1 MPTNSPFYTPRE
13 PLIPNSMAMTLN
25 GQELVPTPLM
35 SISQQSEFIENGEV
49 KTITRQVDLKGKILA
64 VDPVQGE
71 LEPTGATPL
80 DIDKKKLALLRN
92 KIANLE
98 SVLVHDINNINIT
111 TPIAGPQLPTTEKFK
126 LKSKNFQINEA
137 SLICDYTISLE
148 QIVLDTQEPDETW
161 SLDPADEYGRF
172 VKINRTRSIQ
182 VKSTITGNP
191 PTTNDYKLAMDKIVP
206 SASID
211 DYKLA
216 ITEASTYLTVPTGGL
231 YNKTTSYSVN
241 TYKNSVECNESWII
255 STNPYVIEQTTT
267 TKESSESIYKSAS
280 LQGTIT
286 GYEGEGKTK
295 YANAEDKLKA
305 IKKANPWEI
314 GKTYTIG
321 AITGKVK
328 SISEGTNKISGV
340 ITFSV
345 DISEG
350 IEETGERTKSITW
363 TDTPPLIN
371 FVSIVAIGKPEGPII
386 QRLTTKK
393 NGVKSVNVEVLY
405 NDPFD
410 SLGKIR
416 IPTDVDDY
424 KPNSTDMFLEK
435 DDVTYDYK
443 TGKITRSV
451 VWNYN

>member
-1 MPTNSPFYTPRE
+1 MT
-13 PLIPNSMAMTLN
+13 ITLN
-25 GQELVPTPLM
+25 GNEIRPTPLVT
-35 SISQQSEFIENGEV
+35 ISQQSEFTDNGEI
-49 KTITRQVDLKGKILA
+49 KTVIRTIELKGKILA
-64 VDPVQGE
+64 IDPVAGE
-71 LEPTGATPL
+71 AEPTGDALTV
-80 DIDKKKLALLRN
+80 DKTKLGLLRD
-92 KIANLE
+92 KIATLE
-98 SVLVHDINNINIT
+98 GLVTHKIDDIYIST
-111 TPIAGPQLPTTEKFK
+111 TISGPHLGADDKFK
-126 LKSKNFQINEA
+126 LKSKNFQINQA

-148 QIVLDTQEPDETW
+148 QIITDKTFPDETW

-182 VKSTITGNP
+182 VKSIETTD
-191 PTTNDYKLAMDKIVP
+191 PTKKDYNLAMEKLKP
-206 SASID
+206 STSILD
-211 DYKLA
+211 
-216 ITEASTYLTVPTGGL
+216 ASTYLTVPTGGV

-321 AITGKVK
+321 SITGKVK
-328 SISEGTNKISGV
+328 SISEGSNVISGV
-340 ITFSV
+340 ITYSV

-371 FVSIVAIGKPEGPII
+371 FASIVAIGKLDGPII
-386 QRLTTKK
+386 QKLTTKK
-393 NGVKSVNVEVLY
+393 NGVKTVNVEVLY
-405 NDPFD
+405 NEPID
-410 SLGKIR
+410 SLGKIK
-416 IPTDVDDY
+416 IPTDVDSY
-424 KPNSTDMFLEK
+424 KPNSTDMFVEK

>member
-1 MPTNSPFYTPRE
+1 MPTNGPFYTNPKQR
-13 PLIPNSMAMTLN
+13 LTPNNMAITLN

-35 SISQQSEFIENGEV
+35 SISQQSEFLENGEV
-49 KTITRQVDLKGKILA
+49 KTITRQVELKGKILA
-64 VDPVQGE
+64 VDSVQGE
-71 LEPTGATPL
+71 LEPTEATPL
-80 DIDKKKLALLRN
+80 DIDKKKLALLRD

-98 SVLVHDINNINIT
+98 SLLVHDINSINIT
-111 TPIAGPQLPTTEKFK
+111 TPIVGPQLPITEKFK
-126 LKSKNFQINEA
+126 LKSRNFQINEA

-148 QIVLDTQEPDETW
+148 QIVLDTQEPNETW

-182 VKSTITGNP
+182 VKSID
-191 PTTNDYKLAMDKIVP
+191 TTVLTDKDYN
-206 SASID
+206 
-211 DYKLA
+211 LA
-216 ITEASTYLTVPTGGL
+216 IKNLKPSTSISDASTYLTVPTGGV

-267 TKESSESIYKSAS
+267 TKESSESIYKSAT

-286 GYEGEGKTK
+286 GYEDEGKTK
-295 YANAEDKLKA
+295 YKNAEDKLKA
-305 IKKANPWEI
+305 IKQANGWKI
-314 GKTYTIG
+314 GETYTIG

-345 DISEG
+345 DIFEG

-371 FVSIVAIGKPEGPII
+371 FASIVAIGKLDGPII
-386 QRLTTKK
+386 QKLTTKK
-393 NGVKSVNVEVLY
+393 NGVKTVNVEVLY

-416 IPTDVDDY
+416 IPTDVDNY
-424 KPNSTDMFLEK
+424 KPNSTDMFVEK

>member
-1 MPTNSPFYTPRE
+1 MPTNGPFYTKR
-13 PLIPNSMAMTLN
+13 LTPNNMAMTLN

-35 SISQQSEFIENGEV
+35 SISQQSEFKENGEV
-49 KTITRQVDLKGKILA
+49 RTITRQVELKGKILA

-71 LEPTGATPL
+71 VEPTGATPL
-80 DIDKKKLALLRN
+80 DIDKKKLSLLRD
-92 KIANLE
+92 KIENLE
-98 SVLVHDINNINIT
+98 KVLVHDIDSINIK
-111 TPIAGPQLPTTEKFK
+111 TPIVGPNLSQLPNLTEKFK
-126 LKSKNFQINEA
+126 LKSKSFQINEA
-137 SLICDYTISLE
+137 SFICDYTISLE
-148 QIVLDTQEPDETW
+148 QIILDLKTPDETW

-182 VKSTITGNP
+182 VKSTVTDGSPGVP
-191 PTTNDYKLAMDKIVP
+191 PKDNDYTLAMEELKV
-206 SASID
+206 SSSIAD
-211 DYKLA
+211 
-216 ITEASTYLTVPTGGL
+216 ASTYLTVPTGGV

-255 STNPYVIEQTTT
+255 STNPYLIEQTTT

-295 YANAEDKLKA
+295 YDNAEDKLKA

-321 AITGKVK
+321 SITGKVK
-328 SISEGTNKISGV
+328 SISEGSNVISGV
-340 ITFSV
+340 ITYSV

-371 FVSIVAIGKPEGPII
+371 FASIVAIGKLDGPII
-386 QRLTTKK
+386 QKLTTKK
-393 NGVKSVNVEVLY
+393 NGVKTVNVEVLY
-405 NDPFD
+405 NEPID
-410 SLGKIR
+410 SLGKIK
-416 IPTDVDDY
+416 IPTDVDSY
-424 KPNSTDMFLEK
+424 KPNSTDMFVEK

>member
-1 MPTNSPFYTPRE
+1 MPTNPPFYTPRE

-25 GQELVPTPLM
+25 EMELIPTPLM
-35 SISQQSEFIENGEV
+35 IISQQSEFKENGEV
-49 KTITRQVDLKGKILA
+49 KTITRQVELKGKILA

-71 LEPTGATPL
+71 QEPIGATPL
-80 DIDKKKLALLRN
+80 DIDKKKLSLLRN

-98 SVLVHDINNINIT
+98 SLLVHDINSINIK
-111 TPIAGPQLPTTEKFK
+111 TPIEGPQLPITEKFK
-126 LKSKNFQINEA
+126 LKSKNFQINES

-182 VKSTITGNP
+182 VKSIETED
-191 PTTNDYKLAMDKIVP
+191 PTEIDYN
-206 SASID
+206 
-211 DYKLA
+211 LA
-216 ITEASTYLTVPTGGL
+216 IKKLKPSTSIVDASTYLTVPTGGL

-241 TYKNSVECNESWII
+241 TYKNSVECNESWVI
-255 STNPYVIEQTTT
+255 STNPYIIEQTTT
-267 TKESSESIYKSAS
+267 TKESSESIYKSAT

-295 YANAEDKLKA
+295 YKNAEDKLKD
-305 IKKANPWEI
+305 IKKTNGWKI
-314 GKTYTIG
+314 GETYTIG

-328 SISEGTNKISGV
+328 SISEGSNIISGV

-371 FVSIVAIGKPEGPII
+371 FVSIVAIGKEQGPII
-386 QRLTTKK
+386 QKLTTKK
-393 NGVKSVNVEVLY
+393 NGVKTVNVEVLY
-405 NDPFD
+405 NEPLD
-410 SLGKIR
+410 SAGKIR
-416 IPTDVDDY
+416 IPTDVDKY
-424 KPNSTDMFLEK
+424 TPNSTDMFVEK
-435 DDVTYDYK
+435 DDMTYDYK

>member
-1 MPTNSPFYTPRE
+1 MPTNGPFYANPKQRLTP
-13 PLIPNSMAMTLN
+13 NNMAITLN

-35 SISQQSEFIENGEV
+35 IISQQSEFKENGEV
-49 KTITRQVDLKGKILA
+49 KTITRQVELKGKILA

-80 DIDKKKLALLRN
+80 DIDKKKLALLRD

-98 SVLVHDINNINIT
+98 SLLVHDINSINIT
-111 TPIAGPQLPTTEKFK
+111 TLIVGPQLPIAEKFK
-126 LKSKNFQINEA
+126 LKSRNFQINEA

-182 VKSTITGNP
+182 IKSIDNEDE
-191 PTTNDYKLAMDKIVP
+191 DYYQLAMGKLKP
-206 SASID
+206 STSISD
-211 DYKLA
+211 
-216 ITEASTYLTVPTGGL
+216 ASTYLTVPTGGV

-255 STNPYVIEQTTT
+255 STNPYVIEQTIT

-295 YANAEDKLKA
+295 YKNAEDKLKA
-305 IKKANPWEI
+305 IKQDNKWKI
-314 GKTYTIG
+314 GETYTIG
-321 AITGKVK
+321 SVSGKVK

-371 FVSIVAIGKPEGPII
+371 FSSIVAIGKQDGPII
-386 QRLTTKK
+386 QKLTTKK
-393 NGVKSVNVEVLY
+393 NGVKTVNVEVLY

-416 IPTDVDDY
+416 IPIDVDNY
-424 KPNSTDMFLEK
+424 KPNSTDMFVEK

>member
-1 MPTNSPFYTPRE
+1 MPTNGPFYT
-13 PLIPNSMAMTLN
+13 IPKQRLTPNNMAMTLN
-25 GQELVPTPLM
+25 GKELVPTPLM
-35 SISQQSEFIENGEV
+35 SISQQSEFTENGEV

-71 LEPTGATPL
+71 LEPTDVTPL
-80 DIDKKKLALLRN
+80 DIDKKKLTLLRD

-98 SVLVHDINNINIT
+98 LVLVHDINNINIT
-111 TPIAGPQLPTTEKFK
+111 TPIVGPNLSQLPDLNEKFK

-182 VKSTITGNP
+182 VKSVDTEVLTEK
-191 PTTNDYKLAMDKIVP
+191 DYNLAVKKLKPSTSIV
-206 SASID
+206 D
-211 DYKLA
+211 
-216 ITEASTYLTVPTGGL
+216 ASTYLTVPTGGV

-255 STNPYVIEQTTT
+255 STNPYVIEQTIN

-295 YANAEDKLKA
+295 YKNAEDKLKA
-305 IKKANPWEI
+305 IKQANGWKI
-314 GKTYTIG
+314 GETYTIG

-393 NGVKSVNVEVLY
+393 NGVKTVNVEVLY

-410 SLGKIR
+410 SVGKIK
-416 IPTDVDDY
+416 IPIDVDTY
-424 KPNSTDMFLEK
+424 TPNSTDMFVEK

>member
-1 MPTNSPFYTPRE
+1 MPTNGPFYTNPKER
-13 PLIPNSMAMTLN
+13 LTPNNMAMTLN
-25 GQELVPTPLM
+25 GMELVPTPLM
-35 SISQQSEFIENGEV
+35 SISQQSEFKENGEV
-49 KTITRQVDLKGKILA
+49 RTITRQVELKGKILA

-80 DIDKKKLALLRN
+80 DIDKQKLGLLRN

-98 SVLVHDINNINIT
+98 SLLLHDINSINIK
-111 TPIAGPQLPTTEKFK
+111 TPIVGPQLPITEKFK
-126 LKSKNFQINEA
+126 LKSKNFQINES

-148 QIVLDTQEPDETW
+148 QIVLDVETPDETW

-182 VKSTITGNP
+182 IK
-191 PTTNDYKLAMDKIVP
+191 
-206 SASID
+206 SID
-211 DYKLA
+211 NEDEDYYQLA
-216 ITEASTYLTVPTGGL
+216 IEKLKPITSISDASTYLTVPTGGL

-241 TYKNSVECNESWII
+241 TYKNSVECNESWVI
-255 STNPYVIEQTTT
+255 STNPYLIEQTIT

-295 YANAEDKLKA
+295 HTNASDKLKE
-305 IKKANPWEI
+305 IKKASPWKI
-314 GKTYTIG
+314 GETYTIG
-321 AITGKVK
+321 LITGKVK
-328 SISEGTNKISGV
+328 SISEGNNIISGV

-371 FVSIVAIGKPEGPII
+371 FSSIVAIGKSDGPII
-386 QRLTTKK
+386 QKLTTKK
-393 NGVKSVNVEVLY
+393 NGVKTVNVEVLY
-405 NDPFD
+405 NEPLD
-410 SLGKIR
+410 SSGKIR
-416 IPTDVDDY
+416 IPTDVDKY
-424 KPNSTDMFLEK
+424 KPNSTDMFVEK

-443 TGKITRSV
+443 TGKITRSI

>member
-1 MPTNSPFYTPRE
+1 MPTNGPFYTKR
-13 PLIPNSMAMTLN
+13 LTPNNMAMTLN

-35 SISQQSEFIENGEV
+35 SISQQSEFKENGEV
-49 KTITRQVDLKGKILA
+49 RTITRQVELKGKILA

-71 LEPTGATPL
+71 VEPTGATPL
-80 DIDKKKLALLRN
+80 DIDKKKLSLLRD
-92 KIANLE
+92 KIENLE
-98 SVLVHDINNINIT
+98 KVLVHDIDSINIK
-111 TPIAGPQLPTTEKFK
+111 TPIVGPNLSQLPNLTEKFK
-126 LKSKNFQINEA
+126 LKSKSFQINEA
-137 SLICDYTISLE
+137 SFICDYTISLE
-148 QIVLDTQEPDETW
+148 QIILDLKTPDETW

-182 VKSTITGNP
+182 VKSTVTDGSPGVP
-191 PTTNDYKLAMDKIVP
+191 PKDNDYTLAMEELKV
-206 SASID
+206 SSSIAD
-211 DYKLA
+211 
-216 ITEASTYLTVPTGGL
+216 ASTYLTIPTGGL

-255 STNPYVIEQTTT
+255 STNPYLIEQTTT

-305 IKKANPWEI
+305 IKKDNPWKI

-321 AITGKVK
+321 SITGKVK

-350 IEETGERTKSITW
+350 IEAADERTKSITW

-371 FVSIVAIGKPEGPII
+371 FASIVAIGKLDGPII
-386 QRLTTKK
+386 QKLTTKK
-393 NGVKSVNVEVLY
+393 NGVKTVNVEVLY
-405 NDPFD
+405 NDPLD

-416 IPTDVDDY
+416 IPTDVDNY
-424 KPNSTDMFLEK
+424 KPNSTDMFVEK

>member
-1 MPTNSPFYTPRE
+1 MPTNGPFYANPKQRLTP
-13 PLIPNSMAMTLN
+13 NNMAITLN

-35 SISQQSEFIENGEV
+35 SISQQSEFKENGEV
-49 KTITRQVDLKGKILA
+49 RTITRQVELKGKILA

-80 DIDKKKLALLRN
+80 DIDKQKLGLLRN

-98 SVLVHDINNINIT
+98 SLLLHDINSINIT
-111 TPIAGPQLPTTEKFK
+111 TPIVGPNLSQLPNLTEKFK
-126 LKSKNFQINEA
+126 LKSKNFQINES

-148 QIVLDTQEPDETW
+148 QIVLDLETPDETW

-182 VKSTITGNP
+182 IK
-191 PTTNDYKLAMDKIVP
+191 
-206 SASID
+206 SID
-211 DYKLA
+211 NEDEDYYQLA
-216 ITEASTYLTVPTGGL
+216 IEKLRPINSIADASTYLTIPTGGV

-255 STNPYVIEQTTT
+255 STNPYVIEQTIT

-295 YANAEDKLKA
+295 YKNAEDKLKA
-305 IKKANPWEI
+305 IKQDNGWKI
-314 GKTYTIG
+314 GETYTIG
-321 AITGKVK
+321 SVSGKVK

-350 IEETGERTKSITW
+350 IEAADERTKSITW

-371 FVSIVAIGKPEGPII
+371 FSSIVAIGKQDGPII
-386 QRLTTKK
+386 QKLTTKK
-393 NGVKSVNVEVLY
+393 NGVKTVNVEVLY

-416 IPTDVDDY
+416 IPTDVDNY
-424 KPNSTDMFLEK
+424 KPNSTDMFVEK

>member
-1 MPTNSPFYTPRE
+1 MPTEPFYTSPKQR
-13 PLIPNSMAMTLN
+13 LTLNNMAMTLN

-35 SISQQSEFIENGEV
+35 SISQQSEFKENGEV
-49 KTITRQVDLKGKILA
+49 KTITRQVELKGKILA

-80 DIDKKKLALLRN
+80 DIDKQKLALLRN

-98 SVLVHDINNINIT
+98 SLLVHDIDKINIT
-111 TPIAGPQLPTTEKFK
+111 MPIVGPQLPITEKFK
-126 LKSKNFQINEA
+126 LKSRNFQINEA

-182 VKSTITGNP
+182 IKSTVTGGTP
-191 PTTNDYKLAMDKIVP
+191 GIPLKDNDYTLAMGKLKP
-206 SASID
+206 STSISD
-211 DYKLA
+211 
-216 ITEASTYLTVPTGGL
+216 ASTYLTVPTGGV

-255 STNPYVIEQTTT
+255 STNPYVIEQTIT

-295 YANAEDKLKA
+295 YKNAEDKLKA
-305 IKKANPWEI
+305 IKQDNGWEI

-321 AITGKVK
+321 SVSGKVK

-350 IEETGERTKSITW
+350 IEAADERTKSITW

-371 FVSIVAIGKPEGPII
+371 FSSIVAIGKPDGPII
-386 QRLTTKK
+386 QKLTTKK
-393 NGVKSVNVEVLY
+393 NGVKTVNVEVLY

-416 IPTDVDDY
+416 IPIDVDNY
-424 KPNSTDMFLEK
+424 KPNSTDMFVEK

>member
-1 MPTNSPFYTPRE
+1 MPTNGPFYANPKQRLTP
-13 PLIPNSMAMTLN
+13 NNMAMTLN

-35 SISQQSEFIENGEV
+35 SISQQSEFKENGEV
-49 KTITRQVDLKGKILA
+49 KTITRQVELKGKILA

-80 DIDKKKLALLRN
+80 DIDKKKLALLRD

-98 SVLVHDINNINIT
+98 SLLVHDINDINIK
-111 TPIAGPQLPTTEKFK
+111 TPIVGPQLPLTEKFK

-182 VKSTITGNP
+182 VKSIDNEDE
-191 PTTNDYKLAMDKIVP
+191 DYYQLAMGKLKP
-206 SASID
+206 STSISD
-211 DYKLA
+211 
-216 ITEASTYLTVPTGGL
+216 ASTYLTVPTGGV

-255 STNPYVIEQTTT
+255 STNPYVIEQTIT

-295 YANAEDKLKA
+295 YKNAEDKLKA
-305 IKKANPWEI
+305 IKQDNGWEI

-321 AITGKVK
+321 SISGKVR

-350 IEETGERTKSITW
+350 IEATDERTKSITW

-371 FVSIVAIGKPEGPII
+371 FSSIVAIGKPDGPII
-386 QRLTTKK
+386 QKLTTKK
-393 NGVKSVNVEVLY
+393 NGVKTVNVEVLY
-405 NDPFD
+405 NDSPFD

-416 IPTDVDDY
+416 IPIDVDNY
-424 KPNSTDMFLEK
+424 KPNSTDMFVEK

>member
-1 MPTNSPFYTPRE
+1 MPANGPFYTNPKQR
-13 PLIPNSMAMTLN
+13 LTPNNMAMTLN
-25 GQELVPTPLM
+25 GKELVPTPLM
-35 SISQQSEFIENGEV
+35 SISQQSEFLENGEV
-49 KTITRQVDLKGKILA
+49 KTITRQVELKGKILA
-64 VDPVQGE
+64 VDSVQGE

-80 DIDKKKLALLRN
+80 DIDKKKLALLKD

-98 SVLVHDINNINIT
+98 SLLVHDINSINIT
-111 TPIAGPQLPTTEKFK
+111 TPIAGPNLSQLPNLTEKFK

-148 QIVLDTQEPDETW
+148 HIVLDTQEPDETW

-182 VKSTITGNP
+182 VKSVD
-191 PTTNDYKLAMDKIVP
+191 TTVLTEKDYN
-206 SASID
+206 
-211 DYKLA
+211 LA
-216 ITEASTYLTVPTGGL
+216 IKKLKPSTSIVDASTYLTVPTGGI

-241 TYKNSVECNESWII
+241 THKNSVECNESWII
-255 STNPYVIEQTTT
+255 STNPYVIEQTIN

-286 GYEGEGKTK
+286 GYEGEGKAK
-295 YANAEDKLKA
+295 IKNAEDKLKA
-305 IKKANPWEI
+305 IKQANGWKI
-314 GKTYTIG
+314 GETYTIG

-386 QRLTTKK
+386 QKLTTKK

-416 IPTDVDDY
+416 IPTDVDNY
-424 KPNSTDMFLEK
+424 KPNSTDMFVEK

-443 TGKITRSV
+443 TGKITRSI

>member
-1 MPTNSPFYTPRE
+1 MPTNGPFYANPKQRLTP
-13 PLIPNSMAMTLN
+13 NNMAMTLN

-35 SISQQSEFIENGEV
+35 SISQQSEFKENGEV
-49 KTITRQVDLKGKILA
+49 KTITRQVELKGKILA

-80 DIDKKKLALLRN
+80 DIDKKKLALLRD

-98 SVLVHDINNINIT
+98 SLLVHDINDINIK
-111 TPIAGPQLPTTEKFK
+111 TPIVGPQLPLTEKFK

-182 VKSTITGNP
+182 VKSIDNEDE
-191 PTTNDYKLAMDKIVP
+191 DYYQLAMGKLKP
-206 SASID
+206 STSISD
-211 DYKLA
+211 
-216 ITEASTYLTVPTGGL
+216 ASTYLTVPTGGV

-255 STNPYVIEQTTT
+255 STNPYVIEQTIT

-295 YANAEDKLKA
+295 YKNAEDKLKA
-305 IKKANPWEI
+305 IKQDNGWEI

-321 AITGKVK
+321 SVSGKVK

-350 IEETGERTKSITW
+350 IEATDERTKSITW

-371 FVSIVAIGKPEGPII
+371 FSSIVAIGKPDGPII
-386 QRLTTKK
+386 QKLTTKK
-393 NGVKSVNVEVLY
+393 NGVKTVNVEVLY
-405 NDPFD
+405 NDSPFD

-416 IPTDVDDY
+416 IPIDVDNY
-424 KPNSTDMFLEK
+424 KPNSTDMFVEK

>member
-1 MPTNSPFYTPRE
+1 MPTNGPFYANPKQRLTP
-13 PLIPNSMAMTLN
+13 NNMAITLN

-35 SISQQSEFIENGEV
+35 SISQQSEFKENGEV
-49 KTITRQVDLKGKILA
+49 RTITRQVELKGKILA

-80 DIDKKKLALLRN
+80 DIDKQKLGLLRN

-98 SVLVHDINNINIT
+98 SLLLHDINSINIT
-111 TPIAGPQLPTTEKFK
+111 TPIVGPNLSQLPNLTEKFK
-126 LKSKNFQINEA
+126 LKSKNFQINES

-148 QIVLDTQEPDETW
+148 QIVLDLETPDETW

-182 VKSTITGNP
+182 IK
-191 PTTNDYKLAMDKIVP
+191 
-206 SASID
+206 SID
-211 DYKLA
+211 NEDEDYYQLA
-216 ITEASTYLTVPTGGL
+216 IEKLRPINSIADASTYLTVPTGGV

-255 STNPYVIEQTTT
+255 STNPYVIEQTIT

-295 YANAEDKLKA
+295 YKNAEDKLKT
-305 IKKANPWEI
+305 IKQDNGWKI
-314 GKTYTIG
+314 GETYTIG
-321 AITGKVK
+321 SVSGKVK

-371 FVSIVAIGKPEGPII
+371 FSSIVAIGKQDGPII
-386 QRLTTKK
+386 QKLTTKK
-393 NGVKSVNVEVLY
+393 NGVKTVNVEVLY

-416 IPTDVDDY
+416 IPIDVDNY
-424 KPNSTDMFLEK
+424 KPNSTDMFVEK

>member
-1 MPTNSPFYTPRE
+1 MPANGPFYTNPKQR
-13 PLIPNSMAMTLN
+13 LTPNNMAMTLN
-25 GQELVPTPLM
+25 GKELVPTPLM
-35 SISQQSEFIENGEV
+35 SISQQSEFLENGEV
-49 KTITRQVDLKGKILA
+49 KTITRQVELKGKILA
-64 VDPVQGE
+64 VDSVQGE

-80 DIDKKKLALLRN
+80 DIDKKKLALLRD

-98 SVLVHDINNINIT
+98 LLLVHDINSINIT
-111 TPIAGPQLPTTEKFK
+111 TPIAGPNLSQLPNLTEKFK

-148 QIVLDTQEPDETW
+148 HIVLDTQEPDETW

-182 VKSTITGNP
+182 VKSVD
-191 PTTNDYKLAMDKIVP
+191 TTVLTEKDYN
-206 SASID
+206 
-211 DYKLA
+211 LA
-216 ITEASTYLTVPTGGL
+216 IKKLKPSTSIVDASTYLTVPTGGI

-241 TYKNSVECNESWII
+241 THKNSVECNESWII
-255 STNPYVIEQTTT
+255 STNPYVIEQTIN

-295 YANAEDKLKA
+295 IKNAEDKLKA
-305 IKKANPWEI
+305 IKQANGWKI
-314 GKTYTIG
+314 GETYTIG

-386 QRLTTKK
+386 QKLTTKK

-416 IPTDVDDY
+416 IPTDVDNY
-424 KPNSTDMFLEK
+424 KPNSTDMFVEK

-443 TGKITRSV
+443 TGKITRSI

>member
-25 GQELVPTPLM
+25 EMELIPTPLM
-35 SISQQSEFIENGEV
+35 TISQQSEFKENGEV
-49 KTITRQVDLKGKILA
+49 KTITRQVELKGKILA

-71 LEPTGATPL
+71 QEPIGATPL
-80 DIDKKKLALLRN
+80 DIDKKKLSLLRN

-111 TPIAGPQLPTTEKFK
+111 TPIVGPNLSQLPNLTEKFK

-182 VKSTITGNP
+182 VKSIETED
-191 PTTNDYKLAMDKIVP
+191 PTEIDYN
-206 SASID
+206 
-211 DYKLA
+211 LA
-216 ITEASTYLTVPTGGL
+216 IKKLKPSTSIVDASTYLTVPTGGL

-241 TYKNSVECNESWII
+241 TYKNSVECNESWVI
-255 STNPYVIEQTTT
+255 STNPYIIEQTTT

-321 AITGKVK
+321 SITGKVK
-328 SISEGTNKISGV
+328 SISEGSNIISGV

-371 FVSIVAIGKPEGPII
+371 FVSIVAIGKEQGPII
-386 QRLTTKK
+386 QKLTTKK
-393 NGVKSVNVEVLY
+393 NGVKTVNVEVLY
-405 NDPFD
+405 NEPVD
-410 SLGKIR
+410 SLGKIK
-416 IPTDVDDY
+416 IPTDVDSY

>member
-1 MPTNSPFYTPRE
+1 MPTEPFYTSPKQR
-13 PLIPNSMAMTLN
+13 LTLNNMAMTLN

-35 SISQQSEFIENGEV
+35 SISQQSEFKENGEV
-49 KTITRQVDLKGKILA
+49 KTITRQVELKGKILA

-80 DIDKKKLALLRN
+80 DIDKQKLALLRN

-98 SVLVHDINNINIT
+98 SLLVHDIDKINIT
-111 TPIAGPQLPTTEKFK
+111 MPIVGPQLPITEKFK
-126 LKSKNFQINEA
+126 LKSRNFQINEA

-182 VKSTITGNP
+182 IKSTVTGGTP
-191 PTTNDYKLAMDKIVP
+191 GIPLKVNDYTLAMGKLKP
-206 SASID
+206 STSISD
-211 DYKLA
+211 
-216 ITEASTYLTVPTGGL
+216 ASTYLTVPTGGV

-305 IKKANPWEI
+305 IKLASPWKI

-321 AITGKVK
+321 SVSGKVK

-350 IEETGERTKSITW
+350 IEAADERTKSITW

-371 FVSIVAIGKPEGPII
+371 FSSIVAIGKLDGPII
-386 QRLTTKK
+386 QKLTTKK
-393 NGVKSVNVEVLY
+393 NGVKTVNVEVLY

-416 IPTDVDDY
+416 IPMDVDNY
-424 KPNSTDMFLEK
+424 KPNSTDMFVEK